1 MYKQLRTFRQGL
13 EVIQRHLPGADA
25 KFTMRAALLLVFL
38 LEREEPASYPA
49 ITQHTGIGQTKA
61 VDMAIKLVS
70 YGVITKTNDSEGL
83 VAYAPTAA
91 GIALRDELL
100 KRLGGLGNESP

>member
-1 MYKQLRTFRQGL
+1 MYKRLRTFRQGL

-38 LEREEPASYPA
+38 LER
-49 ITQHTGIGQTKA
+49 
-61 VDMAIKLVS
+61 
-70 YGVITKTNDSEGL
+70 
-83 VAYAPTAA
+83 
-91 GIALRDELL
+91 DELL